1 MLAQGGFLYLIV
13 TKHKLTVQVSI
24 QRLLSKL
31 VWDSRHLMSSI
42 FCKEGRSLTLS
53 LLMNMFC
60 RTQMENMDRM
70 MGIQE
75 ERLGAELSRFST
87 IRDRIITGSKQ
98 VKECDWLT
106 DILRP
111 PIGAGRLLKVLSAV
125 Q

>member
-1 MLAQGGFLYLIV
+1 MN
-13 TKHKLTVQVSI
+13 
-24 QRLLSKL
+24 
-31 VWDSRHLMSSI
+31 
-42 FCKEGRSLTLS
+42 TL
-53 LLMNMFC
+53 C

-111 PIGAGRLLKVLSAV
+111 PIGAGEDG
-125 Q
+125 

>member
-1 MLAQGGFLYLIV
+1 MN
-13 TKHKLTVQVSI
+13 
-24 QRLLSKL
+24 
-31 VWDSRHLMSSI
+31 I
-42 FCKEGRSLTLS
+42 FY
-53 LLMNMFC
+53 

-98 VKECDWLT
+98 VKDKQDCDGLT
-106 DILRP
+106 DIYAL
-111 PIGAGRLLKVLSAV
+111 

>member
-1 MLAQGGFLYLIV
+1 
-13 TKHKLTVQVSI
+13 
-24 QRLLSKL
+24 
-31 VWDSRHLMSSI
+31 
-42 FCKEGRSLTLS
+42 
-53 LLMNMFC
+53 
-60 RTQMENMDRM
+60 MENMDRM

-111 PIGAGRLLKVLSAV
+111 PIGALNELSAV